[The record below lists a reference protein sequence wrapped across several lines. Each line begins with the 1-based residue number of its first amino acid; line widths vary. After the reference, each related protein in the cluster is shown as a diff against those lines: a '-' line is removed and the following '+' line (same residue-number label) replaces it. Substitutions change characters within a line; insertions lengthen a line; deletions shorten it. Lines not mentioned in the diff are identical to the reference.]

1 MERKCELKWEIL
13 SIINWGLLG
22 ILLNIKGSE
31 TFVVK
36 NFLCTY

>member
-22 ILLNIKGSE
+22 ILL
-31 TFVVK
+31 TFYVHTEK
-36 NFLCTY
+36 LT